1 MTPDPMT
8 RMLELRSTVLQD
20 LDDEGRLLV
29 INDDSGSMQLSEIDS
44 DGRWRRLTD
53 LREPVT
59 GRYLPGS
66 PRRAI
71 VSIDPSGTERTQ
83 LSLLDLDLDLG
94 GGSSG
99 ASSGRAGVP
108 DLVPLVADP
117 DHIHTLL
124 DVAED
129 TVFYTTNRRDGVEFD
144 IVRRTVSTGIERVLY
159 DSGGSFEEVAVSPDG
174 ARIAATRMTLVAAS
188 SQLLVIDADTGAVEE
203 ITDPAVAGNWSD
215 LHWLPNGDLIAS
227 SDAAGERIGVRRWET
242 ATGIWQVEAQD
253 PAADLVAILAPD
265 GSGRAVIQSEDGSQS
280 VTICE
285 AGSTTVTLPL
295 PLPERGVAGGHNR
308 PIRWSAGGTQ
318 FGFTFSAPSHP
329 PEAFSWS
336 RADGF
341 RRRSQSNEPA
351 DVPRLA
357 ESHSRRVP
365 ATDGEQVPLFVH
377 RGDRSDGSAIIY
389 VHGGPEAQATL
400 EWNPYVAALALA
412 GHTVIVPNVR
422 GSAGYGRRWL
432 GLDDVE
438 KRLDSVADLAAIHTW
453 LPTID
458 VDPARVALMG
468 GSYGG
473 YMVLAGLTFH
483 AGLWAAGVDIV
494 GMSSLTT
501 FLENTSAYR
510 RAYREREYGS
520 LAEHRDILE
529 AASPLPIVDRLS
541 VPLFVIHGR
550 NDPRV
555 PLGEAEQVV
564 AAVRGN
570 DAECELAVYDD
581 EGHGLVKRKN
591 RLDAYPRALEFLA
604 RHLRPATV

>member
-20 LDDEGRLLV
+20 VDDEGHVLV
-29 INDDSGSMQLSEIDS
+29 INDDSGSMQLSEIDP

-53 LREPVT
+53 LGEPVT
-59 GRYLPGS
+59 ARYLPGS

-71 VSIDPSGTERTQ
+71 VSVDSGGTERTQ
-83 LSLLDLDLDLG
+83 LMLLDLDVDDRHDEL
-94 GGSSG
+94 
-99 ASSGRAGVP
+99 AGPP
-108 DLVPLVADP
+108 DLVPLINDP
-117 DHIHTLL
+117 DYIHTLL

-144 IVRRTVSTGIERVLY
+144 IVRRTVSTGTERVLY
-159 DSGGSFEEVAVSPDG
+159 DRGGSFDDVAVSRDG
-174 ARIAATRMTLVAAS
+174 ASIAATRMTLVAAS
-188 SQLLVIDADTGAVEE
+188 SQLLLIDAETGAVEE
-203 ITDPAVAGNWSD
+203 ITDPAMPGSWSD
-215 LHWLPNGDLIAS
+215 LHWLPDGDLIVS
-227 SDAAGERIGVRRWET
+227 SDAGGERIDVRRWEAAGRT
-242 ATGIWQVEAQD
+242 WRVELED
-253 PAADLVAILAPD
+253 PAADLVAVAAAD
-265 GSGRAVIQSEDGSQS
+265 GSRRAVVRSEDGSHT
-280 VTICE
+280 VTISDGDR
-285 AGSTTVTLPL
+285 AAVTLQ
-295 PLPERGVAGGHNR
+295 LPELGVVTGYKE
-308 PIRWSAGGTQ
+308 PMRWSARGTQ
-318 FGFTFSAPSHP
+318 LGFTFSAPSRT
-329 PEAFSWS
+329 PEAFTWS
-336 RADGF
+336 LADGF
-341 RRRSQSNEPA
+341 RARSESNKPA
-351 DVPRLA
+351 DLPRLT
-357 ESHSRRVP
+357 EPRSERVP
-365 ATDGEQVPLFVH
+365 AADGEQVPVVIH
-377 RGDRSDGSAIIY
+377 RSDTHDGSAVLYI
-389 VHGGPEAQATL
+389 HGGPEAQATL
-400 EWNPYVAALALA
+400 GWNPYVAALALA

-458 VDPARVALMG
+458 VDPGRVALMG

-501 FLENTSAYR
+501 FMENTSAYR

-520 LAEHRDILE
+520 LAEHRDILD
-529 AASPLPIVDRLS
+529 AASPLPIIDRLS

-564 AAVRGN
+564 AAVRANG
-570 DAECELAVYDD
+570 AECELAVYDD

-591 RLDAYPRALEFLA
+591 RLDAYPRAAGFLA
-604 RHLRPATV
+604 RHLAPPVRM